1 MYVYGKLQDSP
12 TPKIDKVR
20 MLLSKLMQT
29 VKSKLKIVSSTT
41 DFSMTLITFIS
52 EH

>member
-1 MYVYGKLQDSP
+1 MVQSPGTKLLP
-12 TPKIDKVR
+12 PKIEKFR
-20 MLLSKLMQT
+20 MLLSKFVQT
-29 VKSKLKIVSSTT
+29 VKSTKKIVSSTT